1 MGKGGIRVLDSRSSA
16 TKVGHFWG
24 QSWVSRRQPMC
35 SINRESLKFLI
46 QNILKTKMHNVALI
60 LYFVILSDCCE
71 WDCLMPQPV
80 HWRVKCNFK
89 SVSLMGLVFCQC
101 NGLKQIQPDDKWSSR
116 QISKIQV
123 LFENTKNSPYSWDI
137 LCHIGWIEN
146 YMLRLMSWLESS
158 RWNDI
163 GFLPNLN
170 MQTWLDELK
179 TTCCDSCHDKIKT
192 RFHKGHCMVMFCI
205 YKTESRIM

>member
-101 NGLKQIQPDDKWSSR
+101 KGLKQIQPDDKWSSR

-146 YMLRLMSWLESS
+146 YMLRLMSW
-158 RWNDI
+158 
-163 GFLPNLN
+163 
-170 MQTWLDELK
+170 
-179 TTCCDSCHDKIKT
+179 
-192 RFHKGHCMVMFCI
+192 
-205 YKTESRIM
+205 

>member
-1 MGKGGIRVLDSRSSA
+1 MTKTLPLGQGQGQWREKYESTITTQRQWGG
-16 TKVGHFWG
+16 GF
-24 QSWVSRRQPMC
+24 
-35 SINRESLKFLI
+35 
-46 QNILKTKMHNVALI
+46 
-60 LYFVILSDCCE
+60 CE

-101 NGLKQIQPDDKWSSR
+101 KGLKQIQPDDKWSSR

-123 LFENTKNSPYSWDI
+123 LFETTKKSPYSWDI

-146 YMLRLMSWLESS
+146 YMLRLMSWSESS
-158 RWNDI
+158 RWNDIDDI

-192 RFHKGHCMVMFCI
+192 WFHKGHCMVMFCI
-205 YKTESRIM
+205 YKTESRIMLKSCPKVS